1 MKEIIDNLNL
11 PKQLLDKTEKLIST
25 IFGPSAKELGEL
37 FADKIR
43 YERLKNQVSIFSKTS
58 NLLEKNNLQAKQLNL
73 KTLVPLIEQS
83 SLENDEI
90 LQMKWAN
97 LIANMCTSPETGLEP
112 KLVKTLSNLSVLEAK
127 VLDFI
132 YKSFQDERLIKFE
145 KSKDSKY
152 TSYKTVDDIKFNYV
166 CLKFDWVKRE
176 FNLTEEFTKICT
188 DNLVAL
194 GLIRYEEP
202 EIEIEN
208 TSRNTV
214 WNDKDGQY
222 VDLDI
227 YATYNQSDDFYL
239 TSYGNYFINQ
249 CKMINK

>member
-1 MKEIIDNLNL
+1 MKEIIESINL
-11 PKQLLDKTEKLIST
+11 PKQILDKAEKLIST

-43 YERLKNQVSIFSKTS
+43 YKRLKNQVTIFSKTAD
-58 NLLEKNNLQAKQLNL
+58 LLEKNNLQAKELNL

-83 SLENDEI
+83 SLEEDEI
-90 LQMKWAN
+90 LQTKWAN
-97 LIANMCTSPETGLEP
+97 LIANMCSSIETGLEP
-112 KLVKTLSNLSVLEAK
+112 KLVKTLSNLSAIEAQA
-127 VLDFI
+127 LDFI
-132 YKSFQDERLIKFE
+132 YDRYKLERQIQFE

-152 TSYKTVDDIKFNYV
+152 LNYKSIEDVKLNYV
-166 CLKFDWVKRE
+166 TIRFNWVKQN
-176 FNLTEEFTKICT
+176 FNLTDEFTKICT
-188 DNLVAL
+188 DNLEAL

-208 TSRNTV
+208 TSRNEV
-214 WNDKDGQY
+214 RGDDEGGQY

-239 TSYGNYFINQ
+239 TSYGNYFISQ
-249 CKMINK
+249 CKDK